1 MSYNP
6 NQDPN
11 SGYGNPPYGI
21 PPSGPYGQPQN
32 PYGAPTPGPYGQP
45 PSPYG
50 APPQGPYG
58 QPPSPYGYGPPPQGP
73 YGAPVYQQPGYG
85 YGPPPIQT
93 APLPLAEAIRQLPQ
107 QYIRIL
113 TRPSAA
119 TFAEEQGKAAWN
131 IVWVQL
137 LGLGVISGLLVFL
150 ILQIALPIVMNSASS
165 SGSSTMAGVVAI
177 IEGFAVGF
185 AILEIIAVPVSFFI
199 TSGIYYLIAKAFSGQ
214 GTFLA
219 QSYSATLFYVP
230 MAILSL
236 VLGLIPFLGG
246 LAGLALFV
254 YEIVLGVYMMM
265 AVHRIG
271 GGKATVVVL
280 LPAIVLFLL
289 LCVLGIIIAAAV
301 GSH

>member
-45 PSPYG
+45 PN
-50 APPQGPYG
+50 
-58 QPPSPYGYGPPPQGP
+58 PYGYGPPPQGP

-236 VLGLIPFLGG
+236 VLGLIPFLCG

-271 GGKATVVVL
+271 GGKATAVVL
-280 LPAIVLFLL
+280 MPAIVLFLL

-301 GSH
+301 GSHPQTQ

>member
-32 PYGAPTPGPYGQP
+32 PYGAPPQGPYGQP
-45 PSPYG
+45 QGPYGYG

-58 QPPSPYGYGPPPQGP
+58 
-73 YGAPVYQQPGYG
+73 APAYQQPGYG
-85 YGPPPIQT
+85 YGAPPLQV
-93 APLPLAEAIRQLPQ
+93 APLPLGEAIRQLPQ

-113 TRPSAA
+113 TKPSAA

-137 LGLGVISGLLVFL
+137 LGLGVISALLQFL
-150 ILQIALPIVMNSASS
+150 IIQLVVPIILSSASS
-165 SGSSTMAGVVAI
+165 SSGGTAVAGVVAI
-177 IEGFAVGF
+177 LEGFAVGF
-185 AILEIIAVPVSFFI
+185 ARMTIITVPLSFFI

-219 QSYSATLFYVP
+219 QSYSATLFYIP
-230 MAILSL
+230 TAILSS
-236 VLGLIPFLGG
+236 VLFLIPFLGG
-246 LAGLALFV
+246 LAAFALFI

-271 GGKATVVVL
+271 GGKATAVVL
-280 LPAIVLFLL
+280 MPAIVLFLL
-289 LCVLGIIIAAAV
+289 FCVLGIILLFAPV
-301 GSH
+301 GSHPQTQ

>member
-1 MSYNP
+1 MSYDP
-6 NQDPN
+6 SQDPN

-21 PPSGPYGQPQN
+21 PPSGPY
-32 PYGAPTPGPYGQP
+32 
-45 PSPYG
+45 S

-58 QPPSPYGYGPPPQGP
+58 QPQGPYGPPPQGPYGQPQSPYGYGPPPQGP
-73 YGAPVYQQPGYG
+73 YGAPVYQPPGYG
-85 YGPPPIQT
+85 YGIPPVQT
-93 APLPLAEAIRQLPQ
+93 APLPLGEAIQQLPQ

-113 TRPSAA
+113 TKPSAA

-150 ILQIALPIVMNSASS
+150 ILQLVVPVVMNSANSS
-165 SGSSTMAGVVAI
+165 GGSSTMAGVVAV

-185 AILEIIAVPVSFFI
+185 GILEIIAIPVSFFI

-230 MAILSL
+230 TAILGL
-236 VLGLIPFLGG
+236 VLALIPFLGG
-246 LAGLALFV
+246 LASFALV
-254 YEIVLGVYMMM
+254 IYEIVLGVYMMM
-265 AVHRIG
+265 AVHRMS
-271 GGKATVVVL
+271 GGKATAVVL
-280 LPAIVLFLL
+280 MPAIVLFLL
-289 LCVLGIIIAAAV
+289 FCVLGIIVAVAA
-301 GSH
+301 GSHPQTQ

>member
-1 MSYNP
+1 
-6 NQDPN
+6 
-11 SGYGNPPYGI
+11 
-21 PPSGPYGQPQN
+21 
-32 PYGAPTPGPYGQP
+32 
-45 PSPYG
+45 
-50 APPQGPYG
+50 
-58 QPPSPYGYGPPPQGP
+58 
-73 YGAPVYQQPGYG
+73 
-85 YGPPPIQT
+85 
-93 APLPLAEAIRQLPQ
+93 LAEAIRQLPQ

-271 GGKATVVVL
+271 GGKATAVVL
-280 LPAIVLFLL
+280 MPAIVLFLL

-301 GSH
+301 GSHPQTQ

>member
-45 PSPYG
+45 PN
-50 APPQGPYG
+50 
-58 QPPSPYGYGPPPQGP
+58 PYGYGPPPQGP

-150 ILQIALPIVMNSASS
+150 ILQIALPIVMNSASSS

-271 GGKATVVVL
+271 GGKATAVVL
-280 LPAIVLFLL
+280 MPAIVLFLL

-301 GSH
+301 GSHPQTQ

>member
-45 PSPYG
+45 PN
-50 APPQGPYG
+50 
-58 QPPSPYGYGPPPQGP
+58 PYGYGPPPQGP

-271 GGKATVVVL
+271 GGKATAVVL
-280 LPAIVLFLL
+280 MPAIVLFLL

-301 GSH
+301 GSHPQTQ

>member
-1 MSYNP
+1 
-6 NQDPN
+6 
-11 SGYGNPPYGI
+11 
-21 PPSGPYGQPQN
+21 
-32 PYGAPTPGPYGQP
+32 
-45 PSPYG
+45 
-50 APPQGPYG
+50 
-58 QPPSPYGYGPPPQGP
+58 
-73 YGAPVYQQPGYG
+73 VYQQPGYG

-150 ILQIALPIVMNSASS
+150 ILQIALPIVMNSASSS

-271 GGKATVVVL
+271 GGKATAVVL
-280 LPAIVLFLL
+280 MPAIVLFLL

-301 GSH
+301 GSHPQTQ